1 MNIEFTARHFHAPEN
16 LRDYAENEVSRITKF
31 YPRAVQC
38 QVILIHENNQFTTE
52 LNLSIP
58 QRKLNVK
65 ETTYNVTKSIDR
77 AVRKMIQRISRLK
90 TKQRSKN

>member
-1 MNIEFTARHFHAPEN
+1 MNIEFTARHFHAPKN
-16 LRDYAENEVSRITKF
+16 LRDYAEEEVSRITKY

-58 QRKLNVK
+58 KRKLNVK
-65 ETTYNVTKSIDR
+65 ETTDNITKSIDR
-77 AVRKMIQRISRLK
+77 AVKKMIQRISKIK
-90 TKQRSKN
+90 TKQRENN